1 MGLKLGAV
9 GPLTESDVETVL
21 RSAALAPSVY
31 NTQPWAFR
39 LTGHD
44 IELHGDF
51 SRALEVADRDR
62 RELVLSCGA
71 ALFNLRAAVH
81 RCGCLPV
88 GALRPRL
95 DRPSLLA
102 VVRPVPTGAPDPW
115 LVRLAAAIPRRAT
128 IRGTLAHRPVPAAV
142 IGELRRA
149 AEAEHAW
156 LVVPAGSD
164 RVAATALIAE
174 AGRRQLGDPRFR
186 AERLRWAGRNRP
198 DGLPGIAEHRR
209 VPAAFGAADEVPTL
223 VVLGSS
229 EDGPAHWLRTGQALQ
244 RVLLTAT
251 LAGLDV
257 AFRSAPVELPDAR
270 RELRELAGGAIWPQA
285 LLELGKGR
293 PASRTPRHPLE
304 NLLR

>member
-1 MGLKLGAV
+1 MGSKLGAV
-9 GPLTESDVETVL
+9 GPLAESDVETVL

-39 LTGHD
+39 RTDHD

-51 SRALEVADRDR
+51 SRGLAVADQDN

-88 GALRPRL
+88 GSLRPRL

-102 VVRPVPTGAPDPW
+102 VVRPVPTGAPDPAM
-115 LVRLAAAIPRRAT
+115 VRLASAIPHRST
-128 IRGTLAHRPVPAAV
+128 IRSTLTKSVVAEARVV
-142 IGELRRA
+142 ELRRA

-156 LVVPAGSD
+156 LVVLAGAQL
-164 RVAATALIAE
+164 VAAAALIAT
-174 AGRRQLGDPRFR
+174 ACRQQLEDSGFR
-186 AERLRWAGRNRP
+186 SERARWAGRHRP
-198 DGLPGIAEHRR
+198 DGLPGTAEHRR
-209 VPAAFGAADEVPTL
+209 APVSAGAADELPLL
-223 VVLGSS
+223 VVIGSF
-229 EDGPAHWLRTGQALQ
+229 EDGPIDRLRVGQALQ

-257 AFRSAPVELPDAR
+257 AFRSAPVELAGAR
-270 RELRELAGGAIWPQA
+270 RELRELAGGAIWPQV

-293 PASRTPRHPLE
+293 PTPRTPRRAIE
-304 NLLR
+304 DLLR